1 MKILM
6 VCLGNICR
14 SPLAEGIMQDKI
26 RQRNLHGWE
35 VDSAGTGNWHAGEQ
49 PDPRSIRTAQKHGID
64 ITAQR
69 ARQFSRRDFKRFDLI
84 LAMDQSNLH
93 NLRQL
98 ADTEA
103 DRLRLRLILEAAY
116 PGNIREVPD
125 PYWDDNGFEA
135 VFQMLDDACERIL
148 DAIVAPAALQ
158 VYSSPN

>member
-26 RQRNLHGWE
+26 RQRQLDGWE
-35 VDSAGTGNWHAGEQ
+35 VDSAGTGGWHAGEQ
-49 PDPRSIRTAQKHGID
+49 PDPRSIRTARQHGID
-64 ITAQR
+64 ITSQR

-84 LAMDQSNLH
+84 LAMDQSNLRD
-93 NLRQL
+93 LSQL
-98 ADTEA
+98 ANTE
-103 DRLRLRLILEAAY
+103 DERLQLRLILEAAY
-116 PGNIREVPD
+116 PGNTREVPD

-148 DAIVAPAALQ
+148 DAIAAPAALR
-158 VYSSPN
+158 V